1 MVRPKRRYSHILLLL
16 LLLLL
21 LLNYPFLDSFKN
33 LNNTS
38 STNKPHKLK
47 PGATKAYSDS
57 EEDDEEED
65 EDHAPSLPVKLK
77 GLPKQRSS
85 VSAEVYGLWN
95 KKGVYK
101 PKIIPKSEDQK
112 DRIRK
117 RLNQSF
123 IFQSLDD
130 NEKNI
135 VIDAMDERSFK
146 LVHLLSFLLTPF
158 PSLLPSLL
166 RPTSVLPPPSLF
178 TFFLFSFPLFPPST
192 VLIILN

>member
-1 MVRPKRRYSHILLLL
+1 MFSE
-16 LLLLL
+16 
-21 LLNYPFLDSFKN
+21 
-33 LNNTS
+33 
-38 STNKPHKLK
+38 
-47 PGATKAYSDS
+47 SD
-57 EEDDEEED
+57 EDDDDDDEEE
-65 EDHAPSLPVKLK
+65 EDDKLVALPSKLK
-77 GLPKQRSS
+77 AQPKQRSS

-112 DRIRK
+112 ERIRK

-146 LVHLLSFLLTPF
+146 
-158 PSLLPSLL
+158 
-166 RPTSVLPPPSLF
+166 
-178 TFFLFSFPLFPPST
+178 
-192 VLIILN
+192 